1 MTQFQESATV
11 RTLGTPRASTA
22 PFLAITAGLV
32 VVLMALALISFAVA
46 GRPADA
52 NIGNTDTAAVDGY
65 MAGLTAANTQHRI
78 EAAQRLNDGWAASLI
93 PQRLSPK
100 DGWEA
105 ALLQPQGAAIEA
117 KFANGYPL
125 HGGLAGPS
133 RVAINWAG
141 GFAPGYPLQGGLAGA
156 SQVDEGDAI
165 INRYLLPAD
174 QAAGAGSTLRFA
186 PQPAEDA
193 TSGDNQRFIT
203 AD

>member
-32 VVLMALALISFAVA
+32 VVLMALALISFVVA

-52 NIGNTDTAAVDGY
+52 TIGGNTDTAAVDGY
-65 MAGLTAANTQHRI
+65 MAGLTAANNQHRI
-78 EAAQRLNDGWAASLI
+78 EVAQRLNDGWAASLI

-105 ALLQPQGAAIEA
+105 ALLKPVAAIEA

-156 SQVDEGDAI
+156 SQVDEGDAS

-174 QAAGAGSTLRFA
+174 QAAAAGSTLRFA
-186 PQPAEDA
+186 PQPAEAA
-193 TSGDNQRFIT
+193 TNGDNQRFIT